1 MARFPVE
8 LWYDGHRV
16 AVVDESYGT
25 ISSGAIVQSSQSC
38 SSLRELWHDFQWS
51 YGTMIINFRWLEG
64 SYCTIKFILKYKLSL
79 TNTILL
85 AARLVQLNSPNRNS
99 TKPNSL
105 PSPNRNSTLQSQIHF
120 LRQTYKNRPLE
131 PYRQFYPRCRP
142 FHCKLVSIGH
152 MTSGILPYLT
162 DNDHYSESSGSCSA
176 SRAAN
181 FSFVWLRFSL
191 NARNAVGF
199 GRLIR

>member
-1 MARFPVE
+1 
-8 LWYDGHRV
+8 
-16 AVVDESYGT
+16 
-25 ISSGAIVQSSQSC
+25 
-38 SSLRELWHDFQWS
+38 
-51 YGTMIINFRWLEG
+51 MIINFRWLEG

-85 AARLVQLNSPNRNS
+85 AARLVQLNSPDRNS

-120 LRQTYKNRPLE
+120 LRQTYRNRPLE

-181 FSFVWLRFSL
+181 FSFILPRFSL
-191 NARNAVGF
+191 HAGNAVGF

>member
-16 AVVDESYGT
+16 AVVYESYGT
-25 ISSGAIVQSSQSC
+25 ISSGAMARWSQSC

-51 YGTMIINFRWLEG
+51 YGTMIINFQWLEG

-85 AARLVQLNSPNRNS
+85 AARLVQLHSPDRNS

-105 PSPNRNSTLQSQIHF
+105 PSPNRNSTLQSHIHF
-120 LRQTYKNRPLE
+120 LHQTYRNRPLE

-162 DNDHYSESSGSCSA
+162 DNDHYSQSSGSCSA
-176 SRAAN
+176 S
-181 FSFVWLRFSL
+181 
-191 NARNAVGF
+191 
-199 GRLIR
+199 